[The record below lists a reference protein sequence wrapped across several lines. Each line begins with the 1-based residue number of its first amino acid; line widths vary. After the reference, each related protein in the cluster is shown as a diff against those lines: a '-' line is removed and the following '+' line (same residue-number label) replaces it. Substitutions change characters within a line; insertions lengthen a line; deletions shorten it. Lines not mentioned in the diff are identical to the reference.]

1 MGRERRRRQ
10 QDEPTGDK
18 ATNDHPKMTAEE
30 EGNEWEDSASSEWLM
45 TVRSLRIF
53 STRLMIKTSPGA
65 EERNMV
71 DRNDS
76 REW

>member
-1 MGRERRRRQ
+1 
-10 QDEPTGDK
+10 
-18 ATNDHPKMTAEE
+18 MTAGE

-45 TVRSLRIF
+45 AVRSLRIF
-53 STRLMIKTSPGA
+53 STRFMIKTSPGT
-65 EERNMV
+65 EERNTV